1 MYDKNPDIAALVSS
15 RICHDL
21 ASPLGAIGNGLE
33 LLELS
38 GISQTPEVVLLNE
51 SIEAANARI
60 QFFRISFGAV
70 SEGAM
75 LSPEVIRRVLTDYYA
90 DKRVNVRWEHL
101 LSVPRGTGKL
111 LLLLVQC
118 AETALPYGGE
128 IRVHHKGN
136 QWLLEGKGRLN
147 MTKPVWRIFAGHS
160 LSEPLQS
167 SEVQFELATELAR
180 QSALRIK
187 VNKTDETLQIS
198 LE

>member
-1 MYDKNPDIAALVSS
+1 MYDKNTNIAALISS

-38 GISQTPEVVLLNE
+38 GISQTPEMALLNE

-60 QFFRISFGAV
+60 QFFRISFGATA
-70 SEGAM
+70 EGAM
-75 LSPEVIRRVLTDYYA
+75 LSPEVIGRVLTDYYA

-101 LSVPRGTGKL
+101 LSVPRSTGKL

-128 IRVHHKGN
+128 IRVYQKGDL
-136 QWLLEGKGRLN
+136 WFLEGKGRLN
-147 MTKPVWRIFAGHS
+147 MTSQVWQIFTGNS
-160 LSEPLQS
+160 LNEPLQS

-180 QSALRIK
+180 QSALRIH

-198 LE
+198 LG